1 MIFSPCIF
9 IIFRVAWVSSIT
21 MKEIRSHDQESGTCN
36 FVCNAPVKQD
46 IQTCNPRKQN
56 LLVNAGINKIQ
67 NTYYSNG
74 EERTINYHIKTIELF
89 PFLFNQ
95 EAAKFINVKR
105 TLPWHGAKSN
115 IRPVVLVLQ
124 RSVSVSLNSMAFAL
138 LIPSLQHGRQVLSM
152 RGGIFPAEAYLAQ
165 WVFAWD
171 HFLHISLSYYNNTWF
186 NFHRIWLFLS
196 FNSLI

>member
-67 NTYYSNG
+67 KTYYSNG

-124 RSVSVSLNSMAFAL
+124 RSTSVRLNSMAF
-138 LIPSLQHGRQVLSM
+138 G
-152 RGGIFPAEAYLAQ
+152 
-165 WVFAWD
+165 
-171 HFLHISLSYYNNTWF
+171 
-186 NFHRIWLFLS
+186 S
-196 FNSLI
+196 FNSLIATRKASSKHERWYLPCRSLSSPMSFRMRPFLTHQS